1 MLIVPHMIAW
11 LWLGFAVVWLV
22 SAAFNKK
29 RRRGAPWSFW
39 GLRLLLV
46 VTIVAWARLRQAE
59 PAFFD
64 SLAGHRWLQP
74 GMVARWIGVGLCAGG
89 LAFAFWARFHI
100 GRNWGT
106 PMSLRE
112 NHELVTTGPYH
123 YVRHPIYAG
132 VMLAMLGTALATDI
146 AWLALFVVYVVYF
159 LFAARTEE
167 RTMLAQFPR
176 HYPDYQRRTKRLIPF
191 VL

>member
-1 MLIVPHMIAW
+1 MVRVPEVIGW
-11 LWLGFAVVWLV
+11 LWLAFAVTWLV
-22 SAAFNKK
+22 LAAFNKK
-29 RRRGAPWSFW
+29 RIRGAPWRSW
-39 GLRLLLV
+39 GWRLLLV
-46 VTIVAWARLRQAE
+46 GIVVAWPWLRRSE
-59 PAFFD
+59 PVFFA
-64 SLAGHRWLQP
+64 SLAAHRSLQP
-74 GMVARWIGVGLCAGG
+74 GMAVRWIGVGLCAAG

-100 GRNWGT
+100 GRNWGA

-132 VMLAMLGTALATDI
+132 IMLAMLGTALATDV
-146 AWLALFVVYVVYF
+146 AWLALFVVYVGYF
-159 LFAARTEE
+159 LFAARSEE

-176 HYPDYQRRTKRLIPF
+176 QYPEYKRRTKMLIPF